1 MARPR
6 RIFFLSAA
14 RSDYDLISPLIREL
28 GRLGGEPSVIAAAA
42 QVSPFH
48 GMGVRQI
55 RAEGVSIV
63 GCVESLLSSE
73 TWAARSLSF
82 AQLTEGLTRLLE
94 VNRPDILFIAG
105 DREEHLAG
113 AIVAN
118 FLGIHVAHLH
128 GGDRCIASDID
139 EVLRP
144 AISKLSHLHFPATAA
159 HRERLIKMGENPE
172 WVWACGAPGIDSLR
186 TEPDVPA
193 ETLREELGV
202 DVEQPFFLVIQHPS
216 PTLDLDGTEAEM
228 TQLLEGVMSLGHPV
242 LCSYPNIDP
251 GNVGIRC
258 AIDRTKAKHPK
269 LRSYHNLPRDR
280 FVSLYRRCAAM
291 VGNSSS
297 LVLESGF
304 LKVPAILVG
313 PRQDLRDR
321 GDNVIRVGFDA
332 AEIAAACRRA
342 LHDEAFRTA
351 VACGTSPYGDGHAAE
366 KIAAVLTTVELCRE
380 QLLKTMPY

>member
-1 MARPR
+1 MSLPR

-14 RSDYDLISPLIREL
+14 RSDYDLISPVIREL
-28 GRLGGEPSVIAAAA
+28 VRRGGAPSIVAAAA

-48 GMGVRQI
+48 GMGVEQI
-55 RAEGVSIV
+55 RADGVAIV
-63 GCVESLLSSE
+63 GCVESLLCSE

-82 AQLTEGLTRLLE
+82 AQLTDGLTRLLE
-94 VNRPDILFIAG
+94 VNRPDILLIAG

-113 AIVAN
+113 AIVGN
-118 FLGIHVAHLH
+118 FLGLHVAHLH

-139 EVLRP
+139 EVFRP
-144 AISKLSHLHFPATAA
+144 AISKLAHLHFPATEN
-159 HRERLIKMGENPE
+159 HRDRLIRMGENPE
-172 WVWACGAPGIDSLR
+172 CVWACGAPGIDRLR

-193 ETLREELGV
+193 ETLRDELSLEI
-202 DVEQPFFLVIQHPS
+202 DQPFFLVIQHPS
-216 PTLDLDGTEAEM
+216 PMLDLDGTEAEM
-228 TQLLEGVMSLGHPV
+228 TELLEGVLSLGHPV

-251 GNVGIRC
+251 GNFGIRK
-258 AIDRTKAKHPK
+258 AIDRAKAQHKN
-269 LRSYHNLPRDR
+269 LRAYHNLPRDR
-280 FVSLYRRCAAM
+280 FVSLYRRCAAII
-291 VGNSSS
+291 GNSSS

-321 GDNVIRVGFDA
+321 GDNVIRVDFDA

-342 LHDEAFRTA
+342 LEDESFLAT
-351 VACGTSPYGDGHAAE
+351 VAQGTSPYGDGQAAE
-366 KIAAVLTTVELCRE
+366 RIAQVLTTVELRRE